1 MYTSTAKVY
10 PCSTYD
16 VQMDYETSTAAN
28 IRDLRHISVRFVL
41 FLRQNVT
48 DTYVQ
53 FGKECICAPLLVD
66 FIIQWLLQK
75 KGGGIIRPVVLLFQ
89 LLLYRQ
95 CSFFFLLNNMVIR
108 DTLLLIYPRDLE
120 IKDTSITSIFAPVD
134 TIGRLYTTLN
144 DNCVHFSFQIRNFP
158 YLSSYITYISSV
170 WCIHII
176 ADPLLQSL

>member
-1 MYTSTAKVY
+1 MCTPA
-10 PCSTYD
+10 C
-16 VQMDYETSTAAN
+16 
-28 IRDLRHISVRFVL
+28 RFYHTMVI
-41 FLRQNVT
+41 T
-48 DTYVQ
+48 
-53 FGKECICAPLLVD
+53 KERG
-66 FIIQWLLQK
+66 
-75 KGGGIIRPVVLLFQ
+75 GGGIIRPVVLLFQ

-176 ADPLLQSL
+176 ADPLLQHL